1 MRVAKKILAQIVT
14 ISMVLSA
21 SGVAGSAA
29 PSSTR
34 LARPEPALTGAE
46 DVFSLPEA
54 KVGAPYEYQ
63 IQAEG
68 GLAPLVW
75 KVAQGELPPGI
86 RLEATGKLV
95 GAPTQAMREA
105 FRFDIEVSDSS
116 QPPQKFSQAFLL
128 MVKAAPLRI
137 VTNRPALRII
147 DPGLNRPSA
156 AGPQAAT
163 PANGN
168 GESISLT
175 ARTLSAAPDSTGVSS
190 TLVTSAAGSPAVMS
204 PQAPNISA
212 AAAASPVT
220 SMPRAAAAPTPTP
233 TPCPTPT
240 PKPTPTSSPTPTPT
254 PCRENCK
261 ITICGRLRPAS
272 IDQTLSLIRN
282 LPSVASALEDLQAKM
297 VAEKKGIE
305 AAAATNK
312 RASDKDV
319 LKLARKVHL
328 AN

>member
-1 MRVAKKILAQIVT
+1 MRVAKKILIQFVT

-21 SGVAGSAA
+21 SGVSGLAG

-34 LARPEPALTGAE
+34 SARPGPALTGAD
-46 DVFSLPEA
+46 DVFALPEA
-54 KVGAPYEYQ
+54 KAGAPYEYQ

-86 RLEATGKLV
+86 RLEATGKLA
-95 GAPTQAMREA
+95 GAPPRAMREA
-105 FRFDIEVSDSS
+105 YRFDIEVSDSS

-147 DPGLNRPSA
+147 DPGLNQPSA

-163 PANGN
+163 DANGN
-168 GESISLT
+168 GQEVSLT

-190 TLVTSAAGSPAVMS
+190 TLVASTAGSPAAMS
-204 PQAPNISA
+204 PIAPNPSAPA
-212 AAAASPVT
+212 AAPSA
-220 SMPRAAAAPTPTP
+220 SMPGAPTLAATPTPTP

-254 PCRENCK
+254 PCPENCK

-272 IDQTLSLIRN
+272 IDQTMSLIRN
-282 LPSVASALEDLQAKM
+282 LPSIASALEAM
-297 VAEKKGIE
+297 E
-305 AAAATNK
+305 ARSEERRVGK
-312 RASDKDV
+312 ECRS
-319 LKLARKVHL
+319 RW
-328 AN
+328 